1 MKTDKL
7 LVGAVAVVGGIIV
20 GKNWDKIKNFAK
32 VSLTRIKRETQLVYE
47 KSAKGNKSVKNKIV
61 SISCPQC
68 QTELKS
74 TALFCYKCGRKQ

>member
-7 LVGAVAVVGGIIV
+7 LIGAVALAGGILV
-20 GKNWDKIKNFAK
+20 GKNWDNIKKFVVGNVTKIG
-32 VSLTRIKRETQLVYE
+32 SIKTEV
-47 KSAKGNKSVKNKIV
+47 A